1 MLKTNLMYYRIEG
14 MRKEGHELVQWC
26 LKRHVQVPSSVHLKP
41 NLQPIELH
49 IIRVYQSPV
58 ENSDEESNSR
68 DHVLRR
74 GCAVEKVL
82 SLSPQD
88 PRRAYRGKGVC
99 CHPILNAWNIPYKGK
114 KLANQYLH
122 FAKRTSQ
129 AYRM

>member
-26 LKRHVQVPSSVHLKP
+26 LKRHVQVPSSVQLKP

-68 DHVLRR
+68 DHVLRSEE
-74 GCAVEKVL
+74 GGVL
-82 SLSPQD
+82 
-88 PRRAYRGKGVC
+88 
-99 CHPILNAWNIPYKGK
+99 WK
-114 KLANQYLH
+114 KCFH
-122 FAKRTSQ
+122 FHLKTPGELIEERK
-129 AYRM
+129 